1 MAFNLFVLPGI
12 VVVLGARSSRS
23 WITFREWEWMLS
35 GFQNLEVVT
44 HWGEAYHGYWV
55 TDVNKFNPRF
65 GNAADLKALSKAVHD
80 RGMLLMV
87 DIVVNFAASLSTET
101 SAAALAPQ
109 NLTFKK
115 PEHYHPLCLIDYNW
129 QDSVERCWMGDGYV
143 PLMDYNTENA
153 EVQNTLN
160 TMIKNLVTTYGIDG
174 LRIDAAKHVPKPF
187 WTNFCA
193 AAGVFCIGEAYQSD
207 VAPLFPSFLA
217 DYQKSKSLDSLLNY
231 AAFFNGVKN
240 AFQVPGRANMKDMAA
255 AMTQYTAQFP
265 DPGVL
270 GNFLSNHDVSRFRSV
285 TASDSVAYNALVWQH
300 LFDGLP
306 ITYYGE
312 EQEIKSGSSD
322 PDQRQA
328 LWATGMGNYS
338 TTTKT

>member
-1 MAFNLFVLPGI
+1 M
-12 VVVLGARSSRS
+12 
-23 WITFREWEWMLS
+23 
-35 GFQNLEVVT
+35 
-44 HWGEAYHGYWV
+44 
-55 TDVNKFNPRF
+55 
-65 GNAADLKALSKAVHD
+65 
-80 RGMLLMV
+80 
-87 DIVVNFAASLSTET
+87 VVNFAASLSTDT

-115 PEHYHPLCLIDYNW
+115 PEHYHPLCWIDYNS

-160 TMIKNLVTTYGIDG
+160 LMIKNLVSTYGIDG

-187 WTNFCA
+187 WNKFCA
-193 AAGVFCIGEAYQSD
+193 AAGVFCTGEAWQND
-207 VAPLFPSFLA
+207 IPFLV
-217 DYQKSKSLDSLLNY
+217 DYQKSNSLDSLLNY

-240 AFQVPGRANMKDMAA
+240 AFQVPGRANMNDMAS
-255 AMTQYTAQFP
+255 AMKQITAQFP

-270 GNFLSNHDVSRFRSV
+270 GNFLANHDVSRFRSV

-300 LFDGLP
+300 LFDGIP

-312 EQEIKSGSSD
+312 EQEIKTGGSD

-328 LWATGMGNYS
+328 LWAAGMGNYS
-338 TTTKT
+338 TNTKTYKRIKTLNTVRKFLMSSAARVPPVFFTVKASFLPQTAAL